1 MEVLRFCSRVVRG
14 GVGNGRIG
22 QVQSETT
29 LLLWGK
35 VLPAEPLRFSLL
47 CYGEGF
53 LNASVTALLAKVSWQ
68 SGAKEYSETT
78 QHKRVIGRGKP
89 RSCLC
94 VGNVCRELRRSRR

>member
-1 MEVLRFCSRVVRG
+1 M
-14 GVGNGRIG
+14 
-22 QVQSETT
+22 QSETT

-78 QHKRVIGRGKP
+78 QHSLP
-89 RSCLC
+89 HT
-94 VGNVCRELRRSRR
+94 RELLGEENPGVAFVWAMCAGN